1 MNNALSDKLAKE
13 FPEALAQNSGNIK
26 KTCKQLGASRN
37 WYYRKYNN
45 EKDPSF
51 KEKVDEVINTTVEEH
66 LDEAEEQLIKLV
78 RKGNLGAVIFLLK
91 TRGHKRG
98 YIETQNRTH
107 SLPPGVIQFNSIGEA
122 PEVHANSISDQ

>member
-1 MNNALSDKLAKE
+1 VNNALSDKLAKE

-45 EKDPSF
+45 EEDTSF
-51 KEKVDEVINTTVEEH
+51 KEKIDEVINTTVEEH

-78 RKGNLGAVIFLLK
+78 RKGILELL
-91 TRGHKRG
+91 
-98 YIETQNRTH
+98 
-107 SLPPGVIQFNSIGEA
+107 SFS
-122 PEVHANSISDQ
+122 

>member
-1 MNNALSDKLAKE
+1 MNTAASEKLAKA
-13 FPEALAQNSGNIK
+13 FPEALAENSGNIK
-26 KTCKQLGASRN
+26 KTCRQLGASRN
-37 WYYRKYNN
+37 WYYRRYND
-45 EKDPSF
+45 EKDTSF
-51 KEKVDEVINTTVEEH
+51 KEKIDEVINTTVEEH

-91 TRGHKRG
+91 TRGQKRG

-122 PEVHANSISDQ
+122 PEVHANTISD

>member
-1 MNNALSDKLAKE
+1 MNTARSKE
-13 FPEALAQNSGNIK
+13 VERLFPELLAQNSGNIK
-26 KTCKQLGASRN
+26 NTCKQLGASRA

-45 EKDPSF
+45 EKDTTF
-51 KEKVDEVINTTVEEH
+51 KDKIDEVINTTVEEH

-91 TRGHKRG
+91 TRGQKRG

-107 SLPPGVIQFNSIGEA
+107 SLPPGVIQFNSIGES
-122 PEVHANSISDQ
+122 PEVHANTISD